1 MLLVAGICATASN
14 LRPATQV
21 ELKACRYSP
30 SAKPNASVCRRIGWG
45 DAGMKRRV
53 LLREPIGVAVE
64 TLRAHKMRSFLML
77 LGIILSVSTLIVVVA
92 LISGVNRYIAERVA
106 NLGSNVFL
114 LTRFPLIT
122 DVEEFVKA
130 NRRNKKVTWDDYVA
144 LSEAMK
150 LPLRL
155 GVEQRTSAKVRVGS
169 QSLEDCNIRGV
180 TANMGEI
187 DPVQPKDGRYISDGD
202 DQSRAMVAMIGRDV
216 AEKLFPNVDAI
227 GQEVLIDGRPFQ
239 VVGIAKPIGSVLG
252 QSQDNFAYIPI
263 QTYFKM
269 YGSYEGIWINIQA
282 RGPDWMDRT
291 QDEARVL
298 LRARRHIP
306 FNEKDNFG
314 IFDSATLMKLWKN
327 LTGVLATGMVGVV
340 SVFLVIG
347 GVVIMNVMLATVTER
362 TREIGIRKALG
373 ARRGDIMLQFL
384 IEATVMT
391 AIGGAIGV
399 ILAYGIAGLAKVATS
414 VPMSVPFSAVVLA
427 EVISAGVGVFFG
439 VYPAKKAAGLQPIEA
454 LRQEA

>member
-1 MLLVAGICATASN
+1 
-14 LRPATQV
+14 
-21 ELKACRYSP
+21 
-30 SAKPNASVCRRIGWG
+30 
-45 DAGMKRRV
+45 MKRRV
-53 LLREPIGVAVE
+53 LLREPIGVALE

-122 DVEEFVKA
+122 DVEEYVKA
-130 NRRNKKVTWDDYVA
+130 NRRNKKVTWDDYEA
-144 LSEAMK
+144 LRENMK

-155 GVEQRTSAKVRVGS
+155 GVELRTGGKVRMGS
-169 QSLEDCNIRGV
+169 QSLDDCNIRGV

-187 DPVQPKDGRYISDGD
+187 DIVEPLDGRYISDGD
-202 DQSRAMVAMIGRDV
+202 DQSRAMVTMIGRDV
-216 AEKLFPNVDAI
+216 ADKLFPNVDAI
-227 GQEVLIDGRPFQ
+227 GHEILIDGRPFQ

-269 YGSYEGIWINIQA
+269 YGAYDGIWINIQA
-282 RGPDWMDRT
+282 RGAEWMDRT
-291 QDEARVL
+291 QEEARVL
-298 LRARRHIP
+298 MRARRHIA
-306 FNEKDNFG
+306 FNDPDNFG
-314 IFDSATLMKLWKN
+314 ILDSATLMDLWKK
-327 LTGVLATGMVGVV
+327 LTGVIATGMVGVV

-373 ARRGDIMLQFL
+373 ARPGDIMLQFL

-427 EVISAGVGVFFG
+427 EVISAAVGVFFG
-439 VYPAKKAAGLQPIEA
+439 VYPARKAAALQD
-454 LRQEA
+454 RKSVV

>member
-1 MLLVAGICATASN
+1 MTVGG
-14 LRPATQV
+14 
-21 ELKACRYSP
+21 P
-30 SAKPNASVCRRIGWG
+30 SDSLSSKPYVLVCRRIDRG

-53 LLREPIGVAVE
+53 MLKEPIGVALE

-92 LISGVNRYIAERVA
+92 LISGVNRYISERVA

-130 NRRNKKVTWDDYVA
+130 NRRNKKVTWEDYEA
-144 LSEAMK
+144 LSATMK

-155 GVEQRTSAKVRVGS
+155 GVELRTGGKIRMGS

-187 DPVQPKDGRYISDGD
+187 DVVEPADGRYISDGD
-202 DQSRAMVAMIGRDV
+202 DQSRALVTMIGRDV
-216 AEKLFPNVDAI
+216 ADKLFPNVDAI
-227 GQEVLIDGRPFQ
+227 GHEVLIDGRPFQ

-269 YGSYEGIWINIQA
+269 YGAYDGIWINIQA
-282 RGPDWMDRT
+282 RGADWMDRT
-291 QDEARVL
+291 QEEARVL
-298 LRARRHIP
+298 MRARRHIP

-314 IFDSATLMKLWKN
+314 ILDSATLMNLWKN
-327 LTGVLATGMVGVV
+327 LTGVIATGMVGVV

-373 ARRGDIMLQFL
+373 ARPGDIMLQFL

-399 ILAYGIAGLAKVATS
+399 ILAYAIAGLAKVATS
-414 VPMSVPFSAVVLA
+414 VPMNVPFSAVVLA
-427 EVISAGVGVFFG
+427 EVISAAVGVFFG
-439 VYPAKKAAGLQPIEA
+439 VYPAKKAAALQPIEA
-454 LRQEA
+454 LRQES